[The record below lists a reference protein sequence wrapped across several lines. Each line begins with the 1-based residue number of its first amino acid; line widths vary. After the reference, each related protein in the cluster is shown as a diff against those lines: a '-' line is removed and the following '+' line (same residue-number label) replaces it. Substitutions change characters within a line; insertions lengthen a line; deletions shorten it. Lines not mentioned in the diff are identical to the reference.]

1 MRTRD
6 SRGSRNSITRPC
18 LSRYTGLAERR
29 YTISAKRH
37 LDSMADRR
45 ASTKFFRPAIF
56 NHIPLVMRCE
66 EATGQIQ
73 PRPLLALTTCLL
85 SDRPVDG

>member
-18 LSRYTGLAERR
+18 LSRYTGPAERC

-45 ASTKFFRPAIF
+45 ALTIILQPVF
-56 NHIPLVMRCE
+56 NHIPLVMRCD